1 MGSPYIYYNQG
12 GGKKVNILKS
22 RSGQINYL
30 KAVIDQLNDIAEQQG
45 AIIEYVNQN
54 MGAENVE

>member
-1 MGSPYIYYNQG
+1 M
-12 GGKKVNILKS
+12 NILKS